1 MRAAVPVVGAIRSTS
16 HHLRRKS
23 RWLLWLWSKIKITG
37 IFLNKMINVTK
48 WKQTWWNC
56 GRQDGLRAK
65 RSRSIDNVQ
74 TSLDTLMFLLMMVK
88 MLLIIWKAKV
98 ILTMLIK
105 VMMILRKWPAVFC
118 DIVSSATGRNIED
131 GQWHCCDI
139 HLKTIVLI
147 TMIMILMRSWQWYW
161 LFDKVVLFNNQQMYL
176 QFLDGLS
183 KSIVCVA
190 EVRSLKIK

>member
-1 MRAAVPVVGAIRSTS
+1 MKYS
-16 HHLRRKS
+16 L
-23 RWLLWLWSKIKITG
+23 KITG
-37 IFLNKMINVTK
+37 NFLNKMMNVTK

-88 MLLIIWKAKV
+88 MLLIMWKAKV